1 MGVRDVKSITKLLK
15 NSKERK
21 LEIGTKSFCK
31 IYNDECYYDAYR
43 LFEITDKLDWIF
55 KKDQSYF
62 KFLKKTGFN
71 IINKNTIFKETIV
84 KFAMGF

>member
-1 MGVRDVKSITKLLK
+1 M
-15 NSKERK
+15 
-21 LEIGTKSFCK
+21 
-31 IYNDECYYDAYR
+31 YNDSCYYDAYR

-62 KFLKKTGFN
+62 KFLKKVGFN
-71 IINKNTIFKETIV
+71 ILNKNTIFKEKIV